1 MLKGLL
7 NINLLSLYQTFVLL
21 YCVLLLFHMRLG
33 DWQDTSDLRPANMA
47 EINIIR
53 LMFDISL
60 YHGMDNKGK
69 KNLFKLDQAGNIKV
83 KNASQ

>member
-1 MLKGLL
+1 
-7 NINLLSLYQTFVLL
+7 
-21 YCVLLLFHMRLG
+21 MRLG
-33 DWQDTSDLRPANMA
+33 DWQDTSDLRLANMA

-69 KNLFKLDQAGNIKV
+69 KTSSSWIKQEISRSKMRPNSFIFTSTV
-83 KNASQ
+83 V

>member
-1 MLKGLL
+1 
-7 NINLLSLYQTFVLL
+7 
-21 YCVLLLFHMRLG
+21 MRLG

-69 KNLFKLDQAGNIKV
+69 KKTLQAGSSRKHQGQKCAPIV
-83 KNASQ
+83 LCSHQLLFSF